1 MKNKKK
7 LLLVLTLA
15 FCFAFAMFLPD
26 VDFYFT
32 QVNYAQ
38 AAGLDAYYSSVTATS
53 GKELSGQLHDL
64 IVSTHTTYSSY
75 NDCRY
80 KAPNTDPG
88 KGSNTVLEFYTHTDI
103 GTENMFGRNPTLT
116 VCGARAE
123 GAAICIMCVPPKKI

>member
-15 FCFAFAMFLPD
+15 FCFAFATFLPN

-32 QVNYAQ
+32 SANYAQ
-38 AAGLDAYYSSVTATS
+38 AAGSDAYYSSVTATS

-75 NDCRY
+75 NDCHY
-80 KAPNTDPG
+80 KASNTDPG

-103 GTENMFGRNPTLT
+103 AFD
-116 VCGARAE
+116 
-123 GAAICIMCVPPKKI
+123 K